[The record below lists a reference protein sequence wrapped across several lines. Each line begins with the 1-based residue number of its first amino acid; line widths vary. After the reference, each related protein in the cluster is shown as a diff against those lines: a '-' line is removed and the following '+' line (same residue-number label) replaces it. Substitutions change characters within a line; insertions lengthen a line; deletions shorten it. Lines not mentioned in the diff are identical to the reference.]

1 MPGGLGA
8 KGNCIVYLTHVLYS
22 LQPTAFRT
30 RCLLTGP
37 LVAVLQAHTRP
48 GTPPVTR
55 PGLPAQGLWRAENM
69 GSTQNWPYSFSFTG
83 FGMSKLEGPW
93 EFGQLSPWC
102 TDRKQAHKGFH
113 LFQA

>member
-1 MPGGLGA
+1 M
-8 KGNCIVYLTHVLYS
+8 
-22 LQPTAFRT
+22 
-30 RCLLTGP
+30 GP
-37 LVAVLQAHTRP
+37 
-48 GTPPVTR
+48 
-55 PGLPAQGLWRAENM
+55 
-69 GSTQNWPYSFSFTG
+69 TQNWPYSFSFTG